1 MISHFIKIAFR
12 TMWRQRSYSLI
23 NIISLALGLAC
34 CILILV
40 YVRYELSYDQY
51 HENKDR
57 LYRMALAVE
66 GTTYGSIAKVNGPW
80 GLAVRDEVP
89 EVDAMTRFVFTGSL
103 LLGSGDR
110 RFYEPDGF
118 YADSSATTMFSYILT
133 EGDPRWCLSEPNSI
147 VLTETL
153 SKKYF
158 GDNSPLGQT
167 LLMEN
172 SIPLR
177 VTGVMRDVPL
187 NSHFTF
193 TYLLSMGTLT
203 HPQRNEWLSWNQF
216 YTYVLLRPG
225 ATISI
230 VEEKMTE
237 VIRRHLGEQGAR
249 FKLFLQ
255 PVTSIH
261 LHSNLFREME
271 PNSDV
276 SYIYLMSAVAFFLLL
291 VGCVNFMNISTAR
304 ASTRAKEVG
313 IRKANGADR
322 FAISRQFFGE
332 SLLQSVLS
340 LPLAI
345 ALVEIGLPTFN
356 TLTSRSITIHW
367 MGDPVVP
374 AGLVLLTL
382 LAGLIAGIYPSLV
395 LSSFNPVSV
404 LQGER
409 SGPRGAAFRKILVV
423 AQFTLSAFFL
433 IATGVVL
440 RQLTYIQE
448 KRLGFNEEQ
457 LIVIPMTHP
466 SLHERTESIKAELLR
481 HPSIVSVAATANLP
495 GGGDWGIPYVP
506 AGIPPEQ
513 IPPMRILVGDQD
525 LITTLQIPL
534 AQGRVFS
541 RAIATDSTAAWII
554 NEEAARQLGWEDP
567 LQHRI
572 AMPAVNRASAP
583 VIGVVKDFHF
593 RSLREKIVPIL
604 VMVPP
609 REWLTSFAVRVRPG
623 DVTETLA
630 YLERQFKEYDPQHP
644 FRYSFLDEQFSN
656 LHASEQR
663 MGHLLTVTSV
673 LAIVLACLGL
683 FGLAAFSAEIRTK
696 EIGVR
701 KVMGASLPGIVGL
714 MTRDFMKLVFVANV
728 LAWPL
733 GYYAMTLW
741 LESFAYRTDVS
752 PWIFAATTLLA
763 FVIAA
768 LTVSVQAVR
777 AGLANPVEALRYE

>member
-1 MISHFIKIAFR
+1 
-12 TMWRQRSYSLI
+12 
-23 NIISLALGLAC
+23 
-34 CILILV
+34 
-40 YVRYELSYDQY
+40 
-51 HENKDR
+51 
-57 LYRMALAVE
+57 
-66 GTTYGSIAKVNGPW
+66 
-80 GLAVRDEVP
+80 
-89 EVDAMTRFVFTGSL
+89 
-103 LLGSGDR
+103 
-110 RFYEPDGF
+110 
-118 YADSSATTMFSYILT
+118 
-133 EGDPRWCLSEPNSI
+133 
-147 VLTETL
+147 
-153 SKKYF
+153 
-158 GDNSPLGQT
+158 
-167 LLMEN
+167 
-172 SIPLR
+172 
-177 VTGVMRDVPL
+177 
-187 NSHFTF
+187 
-193 TYLLSMGTLT
+193 
-203 HPQRNEWLSWNQF
+203 
-216 YTYVLLRPG
+216 
-225 ATISI
+225 
-230 VEEKMTE
+230 
-237 VIRRHLGEQGAR
+237 
-249 FKLFLQ
+249 
-255 PVTSIH
+255 
-261 LHSNLFREME
+261 
-271 PNSDV
+271 
-276 SYIYLMSAVAFFLLL
+276 
-291 VGCVNFMNISTAR
+291 
-304 ASTRAKEVG
+304 
-313 IRKANGADR
+313 
-322 FAISRQFFGE
+322 
-332 SLLQSVLS
+332 
-340 LPLAI
+340 
-345 ALVEIGLPTFN
+345 
-356 TLTSRSITIHW
+356 
-367 MGDPVVP
+367 
-374 AGLVLLTL
+374 
-382 LAGLIAGIYPSLV
+382 PSLV

-404 LQGER
+404 LKGER